1 MMRADII
8 TYIFP
13 GLYIKGVKAVD
24 VDFLIPRE
32 SHLIH
37 LILNRLL

>member
-1 MMRADII
+1 MQADTI
-8 TYIFP
+8 TFIFP
-13 GLYIKGVKAVD
+13 GLYIRGTKAVG